1 MPRILENAKQMSFEE
16 YLEFEKTAE
25 VRHEFVDGFV
35 FAMAGGTDNHN
46 SITLNIATEL
56 KSSTRAASCRIF
68 SSDVTLLTPSGIG
81 YYPDV
86 FVTCQEE
93 NDGSRV
99 KRFPCFIVEVLSKS
113 TEDIDRGEK
122 WENYRKIYTLQ
133 SYILISQKKRLV
145 ETYKRQQDGSWLYD
159 VFEDK
164 GTIDLPCINTTLTLE
179 QIYED
184 IDFSKQES

>member
-1 MPRILENAKQMSFEE
+1 MPRSLENAKQMTFEE

-56 KSSTRAASCRIF
+56 KASTRAASCRIF
-68 SSDVTLLTPSGIG
+68 SSDVTLLTPTGIG

-86 FVTCQEE
+86 FVTCQED

-99 KRFPCFIVEVLSKS
+99 KRFPCFVVEVLSTS

-122 WENYRKIYTLQ
+122 WENYRKIHTLQ
-133 SYILISQKKRLV
+133 SYLLVSQKKCLV
-145 ETYKRQQDGSWLYD
+145 ETYKRQQDGSWLYE
-159 VFEDK
+159 VFENE
-164 GTIDLPCINTTLTLE
+164 GNIDLPCINVTLTLE

-184 IDFSKQES
+184 IDFSNQAS